1 MDSYT
6 TKTSES
12 LVMIWQALN
21 QLNYTARQRGM
32 KITIELRAFGNNIPW
47 HYSNEQGSHEIV
59 LDGSIGNLLQIQKIL
74 EAVKD

>member
-1 MDSYT
+1 MESYT

-32 KITIELRAFGNNIPW
+32 KITIELRAFGDHIPW
-47 HYSNEQGSHEIV
+47 HYTDEQ
-59 LDGSIGNLLQIQKIL
+59 
-74 EAVKD
+74 